1 MGDKLP
7 NSRNRG
13 FENLIW
19 WWVLVEVIAET
30 MDQQG
35 LINIIMVDMDRI
47 LTPQLKLEN
56 YILLYHRSYQ
66 TY

>member
-1 MGDKLP
+1 MGDKLL
-7 NSRNRG
+7 NSRNRS

-19 WWVLVEVIAET
+19 WWVLVEVFAET

-47 LTPQLKLEN
+47 LTPK
-56 YILLYHRSYQ
+56 
-66 TY
+66 

>member
-1 MGDKLP
+1 MGDKLL
-7 NSRNRG
+7 NSRNRS

-47 LTPQLKLEN
+47 LTPQLNWEN
-56 YILLYHRSYQ
+56 YVLLYHRSYQ

>member
-1 MGDKLP
+1 MGGKLP

-35 LINIIMVDMDRI
+35 LINIIMVDMDRM
-47 LTPQLKLEN
+47 LTPK
-56 YILLYHRSYQ
+56 
-66 TY
+66 